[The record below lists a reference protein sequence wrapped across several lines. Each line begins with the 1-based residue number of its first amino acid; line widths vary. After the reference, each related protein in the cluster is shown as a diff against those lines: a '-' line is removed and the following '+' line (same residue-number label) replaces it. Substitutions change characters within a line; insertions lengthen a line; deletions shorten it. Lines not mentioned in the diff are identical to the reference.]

1 MAQPTW
7 AQIETA
13 LYNAIASASGVTC
26 AWAYQNV
33 DAPAYPYV
41 RMTMGAIAPV
51 GTDSIVESTLPAWAE
66 DHDYDA
72 TDLVLNDGG
81 NTYVCTQAGTS
92 SDTGPTGTGTGIVDG
107 TCLWDYV
114 EPGSEIAQT
123 LLGLREVALQLEG
136 FTGSSSSITNP
147 SAGLVETSGATARAL
162 LDKVSGKLLMPSI
175 RTALAAVGVTPFD
188 AGTVNWIPDVVST
201 GFRGRATLDVRCYMP
216 ARAVAEYTSYIARMT
231 WDVTA
236 EGAPGGTI
244 TETIEAP

>member
-7 AQIETA
+7 AEIERA
-13 LYNAIASASGVTC
+13 LYDAISSASGVTC
-26 AWAYQNV
+26 VWAYQNV

-41 RMTMGAIAPV
+41 RMTMGAIIPV
-51 GTDSIVESTLPAWAE
+51 GTDSIVESTLPAWEA
-66 DHDYDA
+66 DVDYDA
-72 TDLVLNDGG
+72 TDLVLHTGA
-81 NTYVCTQAGTS
+81 TYVCTQAGTS
-92 SDTGPTGTGTGIVDG
+92 GGSGPTGTGTGIVDG

-114 EPGSEIAQT
+114 EPGSEIAET

-136 FTGSSSSITNP
+136 FTGSSSSIANP
-147 SAGLVETSGATARAL
+147 AAGLVEAGGVTARAL
-162 LDKVSGKLLMPSI
+162 LDKVGIKLWMPSI
-175 RTALAAVGVTPFD
+175 RAALAAVGVTPFD
-188 AGTVNWIPDVVST
+188 KGTVGWIPDVVST

-216 ARAVAEYTSYIARMT
+216 ARAVAEYTAYIANMT